1 MGAGWMIAIFLLL
14 ISVKAQLLL
23 LTIEVTDIVSNW
35 ISFLEQE
42 FFLNCLYGK
51 LESFITTYKVALIMS
66 ELFVF

>member
-14 ISVKAQLLL
+14 ISVKTQLLL

-42 FFLNCLYGK
+42 FFLNCLY
-51 LESFITTYKVALIMS
+51 ES
-66 ELFVF
+66 

>member
-42 FFLNCLYGK
+42 FFLNCLY
-51 LESFITTYKVALIMS
+51 ES
-66 ELFVF
+66 